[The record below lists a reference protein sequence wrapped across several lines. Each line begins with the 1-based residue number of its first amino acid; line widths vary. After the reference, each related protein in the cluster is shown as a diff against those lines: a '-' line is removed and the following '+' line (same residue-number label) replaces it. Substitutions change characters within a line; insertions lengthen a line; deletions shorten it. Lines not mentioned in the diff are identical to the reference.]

1 MDMATPKTKDCPFC
15 AESIQA
21 QAIKC
26 RFCGEFLYGPRQST
40 APDASG
46 AQRQAEPDAAG
57 GAQRSTGSLFKGRPS
72 IFALAGTVAGAM
84 FFLAIATALVVF
96 PIERLLEQYP
106 QLDLSESRIVD
117 VGYYARMAGYMLAGL
132 IVMMLVLKAAHLKSI
147 HYEVTADRIEWS
159 RGIFSRK
166 IDNIDMFRVVDLKLH
181 RSLLDCVLAIGT
193 VTIITKDQTD
203 PEFVFKKVRHPRSL
217 YNVLKVASLDA
228 DRKQG
233 VIHIE

>member
-40 APDASG
+40 APDAAG
-46 AQRQAEPDAAG
+46 PQRQTPP
-57 GAQRSTGSLFKGRPS
+57 GATSPQHNSTGSLFKGRPS
-72 IFALAGTVAGAM
+72 IFALAGTVAGAV
-84 FFLAIATALVVF
+84 FFLAIATALVVL
-96 PIERLLEQYP
+96 PIERLLEQNS
-106 QLDLSESRIVD
+106 QLDLSENQILT
-117 VGYYARMAGYMLAGL
+117 VGYYARTAGYMLAGL
-132 IVMMLVLKAAHLKSI
+132 IVMMLILKAAHLKSI

-166 IDNIDMFRVVDLKLH
+166 IDSIDMFRVVDLKLH
-181 RSLLDCVLAIGT
+181 RSLLDCILAIGT

-203 PEFVFKKVRHPRSL
+203 PEFVFKKVRNPRSL

>member
-40 APDASG
+40 APDAAGS
-46 AQRQAEPDAAG
+46 QRQTPPDAASL
-57 GAQRSTGSLFKGRPS
+57 QHSTGSLFKGRPS
-72 IFALAGTVAGAM
+72 IFALTGTVAGAV
-84 FFLAIATALVVF
+84 FFLAVAIALVIV
-96 PIERLLEQYP
+96 PIERVLEQNP
-106 QLDLSESRIVD
+106 QLDLSESQILRI
-117 VGYYARMAGYMLAGL
+117 GYYASMAGYMLAGL
-132 IVMMLVLKAAHLKSI
+132 IMMMLILKTAHLKSI

-181 RSLLDCVLAIGT
+181 RSLLDCILAIGT

-203 PEFVFKKVRHPRSL
+203 PEFVFKKIRNPRSL

>member
-40 APDASG
+40 APDAAG
-46 AQRQAEPDAAG
+46 PQRQAAPDAAHRVG
-57 GAQRSTGSLFKGRPS
+57 TGSLFKGRPS
-72 IFALAGTVAGAM
+72 IFALAGTVAGAV
-84 FFLAIATALVVF
+84 FFLAIAIALVVL
-96 PIERLLEQYP
+96 PIERLLEQNP
-106 QLDLSESRIVD
+106 QLDLSENQILTI
-117 VGYYARMAGYMLAGL
+117 GYYARMAGYMLAGL
-132 IVMMLVLKAAHLKSI
+132 IVMMLILKTAHLKSI

-181 RSLLDCVLAIGT
+181 RSLLDCILAIGT
-193 VTIITKDQTD
+193 VTIVTKDQTD
-203 PEFVFKKVRHPRSL
+203 PEFVFKKVRNPRSL
-217 YNVLKVASLDA
+217 YNVLKVASLGA

-233 VIHIE
+233 VVHIE